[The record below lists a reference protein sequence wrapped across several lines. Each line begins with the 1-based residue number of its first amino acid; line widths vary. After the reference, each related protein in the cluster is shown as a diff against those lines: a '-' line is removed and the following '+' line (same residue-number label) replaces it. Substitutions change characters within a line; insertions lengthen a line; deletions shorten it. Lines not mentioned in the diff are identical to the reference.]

1 MEAKGRKEAGS
12 SQHTTRGARRG
23 EAGSVS
29 VNCQKLG
36 DSVVRKLK
44 KQFKKKKK
52 MQLNEGHVQP
62 KGKVEEKHFF
72 IFPSHVSFHLN

>member
-1 MEAKGRKEAGS
+1 MEVKGRKEDGS

-44 KQFKKKKK
+44 TQF
-52 MQLNEGHVQP
+52 
-62 KGKVEEKHFF
+62 F
-72 IFPSHVSFHLN
+72 